1 MLTSA
6 VIDGNTRVWVVTNAL
21 DPATVDI
28 GALLIN
34 EVLTRHVWKD
44 MV

>member
-6 VIDGNTRVWVVTNAL
+6 VDGNTRVWVVTNAL

-34 EVLTRHVWKD
+34 EVLARHVWKD